1 MKKFLSIFM
10 LLVLCLGLVACGGGQ
25 DDVPEGYQQISDDDV
40 AYRFYAPLDWNNN
53 SSGSID
59 SVYYSPSDPSMVMV
73 SFYAPDSEQ
82 ADIDTYW
89 ATVEQ
94 EYKTLYTDYTHLSS
108 EQIEIGQGLQTEGNQ
123 EEQTENG
130 QAKKAIPAIQ
140 HTFTAKIGGVEYKIM
155 QVITGHGKHYYTI
168 TYMSSPENFDS
179 HLEEVNEMLKVF
191 KFK

>member
-25 DDVPEGYQQISDDDV
+25 DGVPEGYQQISDDDV
-40 AYRFYAPLDWNNN
+40 AYCFYAPLNWNNN
-53 SSGSID
+53 SIDSID

-73 SFYAPDSEQ
+73 SFYAPDAEQ

-89 ATVEQ
+89 AAVEA
-94 EYKTLYTDYTHLSS
+94 EYKTIYTDYTHVSS
-108 EQIEIGQGLQTEGNQ
+108 EKVELGQEDY
-123 EEQTENG
+123 
-130 QAKKAIPAIQ
+130 KRSAIQ

-168 TYMSSPENFDS
+168 TYMSYPENFDS

-191 KFK
+191 KFR